1 MNLTY
6 CNTTVEEMQISEI
19 PMAGP
24 FTFHELALMI
34 SAATALVSMF
44 VSFYLIWMH
53 ALNYTKPDEQ
63 KYIIRILLM
72 IPIYAAS
79 AFLQLRFYHQ
89 SVYFAV
95 ISDCYEA
102 FAISS
107 FFALLCQ
114 YTAPDLH
121 SQKQFFRELHPVKQW
136 VWPVN
141 WFKKCCGGDRGPW
154 RTPVSGLTWFNIIWI
169 GIYHYCFIRVAMTIT
184 AVVTNKYDRYC
195 ESSNSPY
202 FAHIWCVAIDSVAV
216 TIAMYCV
223 IQFYVQLRNELVSHK
238 PFLKVLAIKGV
249 IFLSFWQTMAISV
262 GTSEFDIISPSAKLS
277 YPDIS
282 VGIPSLL
289 LCIEMLIFSIMHI
302 WAYPWRP
309 YQQDAPPIFYPLPY
323 KESTAPPQENVH
335 IPPAGGSM
343 GLKALWDALNI
354 WDVIKAFGRG
364 MRWLFVGAKRRRE
377 DVSYRK
383 NADINMD
390 GKDSSYPLHPYDR
403 VPGGKSTDHLPIAT
417 EFRRSTFGMNQ
428 HPGGQG
434 TISPIQEDTH
444 EEGAGLIA
452 HAQEDPSSTSP
463 LDPYDRYKEDQPY
476 ESDLGYRGAA
486 RFHQAPESYE
496 SQTVAFQDRQQPV
509 QAHAL
514 SGDGYYQVPSPTNQH
529 TSPEDSEY
537 QQDARR
543 GPDNAQQVVGAA
555 LWGAN
560 PHQHPAGP
568 MI

>member
-6 CNTTVEEMQISEI
+6 CNTTVEDMEISEI

-24 FTFHELALMI
+24 FTFHELALMV
-34 SAATALVSMF
+34 SAATALLSMF
-44 VSFYLIWMH
+44 ISFYLIWMH
-53 ALNYTKPDEQ
+53 ALNYTKPEEQ

-79 AFLQLRFYHQ
+79 AFLQLRYYHEA
-89 SVYFAV
+89 VYFAV

-114 YTAPDLH
+114 YTAADLH
-121 SQKQFFRELHPVKQW
+121 SQKQFFRELHPVKKW
-136 VWPVN
+136 VWPLN

-184 AVVTNKYDRYC
+184 AVVSNKYDRYC

-202 FAHIWCVAIDSVAV
+202 FAHIWCASINCVAV

-223 IQFYVQLRNELVSHK
+223 IQFYVQLKTELSSHK

-262 GTSEFDIISPSAKLS
+262 GTGEFDIISPTATLA
-277 YPDIS
+277 YPDIA

-289 LCIEMLIFSIMHI
+289 LCVEMLLFSIMHI

-309 YQQDAPPIFYPLPY
+309 YQQDAPPIFYPLPN
-323 KESTAPPQENVH
+323 KESNAPPLENVH
-335 IPPAGGSM
+335 IPPAGGSV
-343 GLKALWDALNI
+343 GLRALWDALNL

-364 MRWLFVGAKRRRE
+364 MRWLFVGAKRRKQ
-377 DVSYRK
+377 DASYRK

-390 GKDSSYPLHPYDR
+390 G
-403 VPGGKSTDHLPIAT
+403 
-417 EFRRSTFGMNQ
+417 RSTFGMNQ

-434 TISPIQEDTH
+434 VVSPIQEEEH

-452 HAQEDPSSTSP
+452 HAQGDPS
-463 LDPYDRYKEDQPY
+463 
-476 ESDLGYRGAA
+476 GYRGAA
-486 RFHQAPESYE
+486 RFQQAPESYQ
-496 SQTVAFQDRQQPV
+496 SQTNPFHDRRQPQPV
-509 QAHAL
+509 QTHAL
-514 SGDGYYQVPSPTNQH
+514 STDGYYQVPNATNQPI
-529 TSPEDSEY
+529 SPDEP
-537 QQDARR
+537 QGTQR
-543 GPDNAQQVVGAA
+543 GPDNTQQVVGAA

-560 PHQHPAGP
+560 PHQHPNGP